1 VARELSDK
9 IDKKLQGKS
18 IEIRN
23 LEKNW
28 KKKQRKFQ
36 KDSQNGEK
44 VEKIAHKIKRQKK
57 TDRH

>member
-28 KKKQRKFQ
+28 KKKTK
-36 KDSQNGEK
+36 
-44 VEKIAHKIKRQKK
+44 KISKRFPKWGK
-57 TDRH
+57 S